1 MTIREE
7 IGSVEKAAVT
17 IMVDNK
23 ADLIVESN
31 DRVKYFTDK
40 PLLAEHGFSALI
52 QTDDNEDR
60 ILWDA
65 GVSKVALLE
74 NMRRMKFDV
83 GTISMIALSH
93 GHSDHYTAMT
103 ALLNEMELTPE
114 GKEWEGAVTQEEVE
128 RLIAESKIPIVAHP
142 AAFRER
148 WWKKDDG
155 KLVGPFSAAPRQEW
169 EAAGAEV
176 ILSPEPYRLS
186 QGCWTTGYVPRKS
199 FEKSGRPTQSLY
211 REGPD
216 LITDDLEEDQSIVIH
231 VKGKGLIVLTGC
243 AHSGIVN
250 TVEKAK
256 GFTGVDTVYAIIGG
270 FHLAKT
276 KEDEIRQTI
285 AYFKKEKPA
294 YIIPTHCTGFKAISQ
309 IARDMPDEFLEGVV
323 GATYML

>member
-7 IGSVEKAAVT
+7 IGSVEKVAVT

-31 DRVKYFTDK
+31 DRVKYFMDK

-93 GHSDHYTAMT
+93 GHADHYTAMT

-148 WWKKDDG
+148 WWKN
-155 KLVGPFSAAPRQEW
+155 
-169 EAAGAEV
+169 
-176 ILSPEPYRLS
+176 
-186 QGCWTTGYVPRKS
+186 GYS
-199 FEKSGRPTQSLY
+199 
-211 REGPD
+211 
-216 LITDDLEEDQSIVIH
+216 
-231 VKGKGLIVLTGC
+231 
-243 AHSGIVN
+243 
-250 TVEKAK
+250 
-256 GFTGVDTVYAIIGG
+256 
-270 FHLAKT
+270 
-276 KEDEIRQTI
+276 
-285 AYFKKEKPA
+285 
-294 YIIPTHCTGFKAISQ
+294 
-309 IARDMPDEFLEGVV
+309 
-323 GATYML
+323 